1 MFSVIRSDYH
11 AVLKSDP
18 AARSRLE
25 VLLCY
30 AGFHALVIH
39 RISHALWQY
48 DCLKLLARILSHLSR
63 FLTGIEIHPGASI
76 GKGVFIDHGM
86 GIVIGATAEVGD
98 GVTIFHGVTL
108 GGTGKHKGK
117 RHPTVG
123 AGVLLGTHATLL
135 GPITIG
141 ANSKIGAGS
150 VVLTDIP
157 PNSTVVGIPP
167 TQRII
172 ANAAPP

>member
-108 GGTGKHKGK
+108 GGT
-117 RHPTVG
+117 
-123 AGVLLGTHATLL
+123 
-135 GPITIG
+135 
-141 ANSKIGAGS
+141 
-150 VVLTDIP
+150 
-157 PNSTVVGIPP
+157 
-167 TQRII
+167 
-172 ANAAPP
+172 